1 MPTPLSSLSPKD
13 TKAPRV
19 DTHTHTLFSHGQNTV
34 REMAHAAYEKGLD
47 IQGFSEHSPRPA
59 AYSYQIEYRE
69 KLEKSFPMYIERV
82 MELRNAP
89 HSLNHPEYHIKTLLG
104 VEVDWL
110 EREVPFMQHVV
121 KYAPFD
127 YCMAGIHFLDTWG
140 FDANKEDWDALSTKE
155 KNVRY
160 TQYYQTLQKMAQS
173 NLFHILA
180 HPDIIKI
187 FSVEPYKDWEQS
199 NEGQQ
204 ILADSIGEL
213 QQSGIAIEISSA
225 GLRKPCAEIYPGPVF
240 MDLAAK
246 ARLPIAFGSDAH
258 TRESV
263 AYAFSQLGA
272 YASHFG
278 YATSVYFEEGQRKE
292 KRFGE

>member
-1 MPTPLSSLSPKD
+1 MSAPLSPLSPKNNK
-13 TKAPRV
+13 TPRI

-34 REMAHAAYEKGLD
+34 REMAHAAHEKGLD
-47 IQGFSEHSPRPA
+47 IQGFSEHSVRPR
-59 AYSYQIEYRE
+59 AYSYQIEYRD
-69 KLEKSFPMYIERV
+69 KLEKAFPTYIERV
-82 MELRNAP
+82 LELRNAP
-89 HSLNHPEYHIKTLLG
+89 HSLNHQDYHIKTLLG

-110 EREVPFMQHVV
+110 EREIPFMQHVLQS
-121 KYAPFD
+121 APFD
-127 YCMAGIHFLDTWG
+127 YCLAGIHFLDTWG
-140 FDANKEDWDALSTKE
+140 FDAKQEDWDVLSTKE
-155 KNVRY
+155 KNIFYV
-160 TQYYQTLQKMAQS
+160 QYYKTLQKMAQS
-173 NLFHILA
+173 GLFNILA

-187 FSVEPYKDWEQS
+187 YSVASYKEWEQS

-204 ILADSIGEL
+204 VLADSIGEL
-213 QQSGIAIEISSA
+213 QQSGMAIEVSSA

-246 ARLPIAFGSDAH
+246 ARLGISFGSDAH

-263 AYAFSQLGA
+263 AYAFQQLGA

-292 KRFGE
+292 KRFVD